1 MLQTCLQTFSKTC
14 FKQKKSP
21 DLSETCFRLVCNLSV
36 MCRKWGSFTALSQ
49 TRWLDL
55 RAPTCK
61 ERGGGGRGGKGR
73 RDGGR
78 LGKTGKGGEGQEGR
92 RER

>member
-1 MLQTCLQTFSKTC
+1 
-14 FKQKKSP
+14 
-21 DLSETCFRLVCNLSV
+21 

-61 ERGGGGRGGKGR
+61 GREGWGGEGREEGT
-73 RDGGR
+73 GGR